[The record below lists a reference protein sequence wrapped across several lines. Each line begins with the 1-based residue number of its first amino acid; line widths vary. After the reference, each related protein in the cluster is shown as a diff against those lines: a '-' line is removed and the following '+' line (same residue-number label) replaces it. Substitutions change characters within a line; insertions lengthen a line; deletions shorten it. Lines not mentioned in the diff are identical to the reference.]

1 MGDCSGHYRV
11 DYCRCAASLDH
22 VMELFDVKPGC
33 GVNMMPEAMV
43 VGRCKDCKWWTNDNA
58 LASAMLGK
66 YVKSNSDWGRCVRM
80 HGEDTLMDDEE
91 YGAVDTNAFFGCVM
105 WESNE

>member
-1 MGDCSGHYRV
+1 MNGG
-11 DYCRCAASLDH
+11 DYCVDCRGKAVKLRQ
-22 VMELFDVKPGC
+22 VMEQYDTKPGC
-33 GVNMMPEAMV
+33 CVLMMDEAMI

-58 LASAMLGK
+58 LASAMLGE

-105 WESNE
+105 WEGK